1 MSKLIQ
7 RLKEPSTWAG
17 VAAISVLFGLDPNK
31 VAAVTQIAQAVA
43 PFVPVDGGVLAHTI
57 VGLSSLAAIFL
68 PEQKPQPVVLT
79 EPKA

>member
-17 VAAISVLFGLDPNK
+17 IAAIGVMFGLDPNK

-43 PFVPVDGGVLAHTI
+43 PFVPVDGGVIAHT
-57 VGLSSLAAIFL
+57 VTGLAGLAAIFL
-68 PEQKPQPVVLT
+68 PETKVRADAP
-79 EPKA
+79 ADGA